1 MKFYINAKIYLYPEK
16 RLASYERESIAVVYF
31 LMNKVQSEGLN
42 GLFTAIQTR
51 VLLCTRAINSPE
63 I

>member
-1 MKFYINAKIYLYPEK
+1 M
-16 RLASYERESIAVVYF
+16 ASYECESIAVVYF

-51 VLLCTRAINSPE
+51 VLLCTRAINRPE